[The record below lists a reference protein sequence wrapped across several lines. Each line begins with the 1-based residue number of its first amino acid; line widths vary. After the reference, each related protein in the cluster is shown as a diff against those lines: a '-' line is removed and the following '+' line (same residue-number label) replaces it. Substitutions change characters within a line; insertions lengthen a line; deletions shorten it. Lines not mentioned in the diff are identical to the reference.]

1 MLHSCDIENC
11 EHMLATM
18 VEKGKIQKKGQM
30 YCMTRVPNDV
40 SYKNN
45 TFIHVFLHTTFRR
58 MQLYGQNG
66 HVSIVN
72 IKEILLFNVI
82 CLVLHASFE
91 DACYEHVPLVKS
103 GEDNQSQ
110 LKRVLIKQPVP
121 TLYTIVPHSFQL
133 TFCKQRIVLFLLLII
148 AQGWGLFSVRF
159 DWLDDHDDS
168 LYLYNL

>member
-1 MLHSCDIENC
+1 M
-11 EHMLATM
+11 
-18 VEKGKIQKKGQM
+18 
-30 YCMTRVPNDV
+30 
-40 SYKNN
+40 
-45 TFIHVFLHTTFRR
+45 
-58 MQLYGQNG
+58 
-66 HVSIVN
+66 
-72 IKEILLFNVI
+72 
-82 CLVLHASFE
+82 LHASFE

-121 TLYTIVPHSFQL
+121 TLYMIVPHSFLL

-148 AQGWGLFSVRF
+148 AWGWGLFSVWF